1 MGNCTNKIIKKSIKL
16 FINYFQLRFVI
27 LKNFSLVSIIF
38 TLIISACSQA
48 PDFEANLNQAEAFL
62 EKNLLNN
69 DVIEVEPG
77 LQYMVLESFEDSSL
91 HPNLS
96 DTITADFHGTLIDGS
111 VFWSS
116 IEIGEPL
123 TIQLSQLIPGC
134 QKLISLMQEGD
145 FWRGFIHPDLA
156 YGEEGRPTIPPNAAL
171 IFDIKL
177 HAIMQNPNAK

>member
-1 MGNCTNKIIKKSIKL
+1 M
-16 FINYFQLRFVI
+16 
-27 LKNFSLVSIIF
+27 KNFFLVFIIF

-48 PDFEANLNQAEAFL
+48 PNFEANLNQAEAFL

-116 IEIGEPL
+116 VEIGEPL

-134 QKLISLMQEGD
+134 QKIISLMQEGD
-145 FWRGFIHPDLA
+145 FWRVFIHPDLA
-156 YGEEGRPTIPPNAAL
+156 YGKEGGPTIPPNSVL
-171 IFDIKL
+171 IFDITL
-177 HAIMQNPNAK
+177 HSVQQKNY

>member
-1 MGNCTNKIIKKSIKL
+1 M
-16 FINYFQLRFVI
+16 
-27 LKNFSLVSIIF
+27 KNFFLVSIIF
-38 TLIISACSQA
+38 TLIIFGLQ
-48 PDFEANLNQAEAFL
+48 PGTRVEANLNQAEAFL

-91 HPNLS
+91 YPNLS

-134 QKLISLMQEGD
+134 QKLISLCKREIFGGVLFIRIWHMVKREDLQYHQMLHLYSTLSCMQSCKT
-145 FWRGFIHPDLA
+145 L
-156 YGEEGRPTIPPNAAL
+156 
-171 IFDIKL
+171 
-177 HAIMQNPNAK
+177 MQNNSDKKSLLRS